1 MVVSLHASS
10 DRNNGQEEKAW
21 TRIGRLF
28 ELVQRSLEGAREK
41 GLFVSGSKAVLTKRI
56 QEADN
61 VAEEAARDDN
71 NDNAGYDVDA

>member
-1 MVVSLHASS
+1 
-10 DRNNGQEEKAW
+10 
-21 TRIGRLF
+21 
-28 ELVQRSLEGAREK
+28 
-41 GLFVSGSKAVLTKRI
+41 VLTKRI